1 MIAYLWWKKH
11 SMGVWNQ
18 MRRHPS
24 LDFLLLQS
32 VGKSKCCPKGKSCFS
47 YNLSSLLQSEK
58 SGTLKVQ
65 ISCSPPLA
73 SQCQTEQRTDISLQS
88 WERPPAQNKNKKWL
102 MAERIRNCRKLTDYL
117 VLISHSHPD
126 TTIEYSNHTNKIGY
140 PIFISHFIQS
150 FDIPHPSCH
159 LKGYKKNR
167 GEGEA

>member
-18 MRRHPS
+18 TRRHPS

-73 SQCQTEQRTDISLQS
+73 SQSQTEQRTDISLQS

-102 MAERIRNCRKLTDYL
+102 MAERIGNCRKLTNYL
-117 VLISHSHPD
+117 VLISRSHPD
-126 TTIEYSNHTNKIGY
+126 TNHTNKIGY
-140 PIFISHFIQS
+140 PIFISHFIRS